1 MDSNN
6 KKPKVALIIPCYK
19 ALGKIDKVI
28 MGVLDTFNQ
37 IKEFYDYKLI
47 IINDACPHN
56 STKYIKEN
64 NFLKIINNKFNIG
77 VGGSTLKGINYALE
91 NKFDVI
97 IKIDA
102 DGQHPPIYLTEL
114 IKYIL
119 SLPEYKLFLT
129 KGTRYKIRFN
139 SDYVPFIRRLG
150 TLFLDP
156 IARAALGYRGLSDVT
171 NGFFG
176 MNSTCASILVK
187 TKSGSKIRSRYLFES
202 SLLTKCSELEINI
215 NQFCMNAI
223 YSKDWNSS
231 MNAYNMIF
239 PLILFWANSLV
250 RRILRNYCLNI
261 NLGSFLLLNTFVMA
275 FLSGTLFFTKV
286 LPEIQKN
293 ILVTAGNSSAF
304 TASFILAVITF
315 VLFLLYDYSSGIRT
329 NIVFF
334 KSLIND
340 K

>member
-1 MDSNN
+1 MESNT
-6 KKPKVALIIPCYK
+6 KKPNVAVIVPCYK
-19 ALGKIDKVI
+19 ALGKIEKVI
-28 MGVLDTFNQ
+28 KGLQDTFGKIN
-37 IKEFYDYKLI
+37 ELYNYKLI
-47 IINDACPHN
+47 IINDACPQN
-56 STKYIKEN
+56 STKNIEEN

-91 NKFDVI
+91 HKFDVI

-102 DGQHPPIYLTEL
+102 DGQHPPAYLNEL

-129 KGTRYKIRFN
+129 KGTRYKITFN
-139 SDYVPFIRRLG
+139 SDYVPFIRRIG

-202 SLLTKCSELEINI
+202 SLLAKCSELDINI

-223 YSKDWNSS
+223 YSENWNSS
-231 MNAYNMIF
+231 MNAYRMIF
-239 PLILFWANSLV
+239 PLILFWANTLI
-250 RRILRNYCLNI
+250 RRVLRKYFLNI
-261 NLGSFLLLNTFVMA
+261 NLGSFLLLSSLFISL
-275 FLSGTLFFTKV
+275 LSSTIFFTNV

-304 TASFILAVITF
+304 IGSAILAIITF
-315 VLFLLYDYSSGIRT
+315 VLFLLYDYASGIRT
-329 NIVFF
+329 NIIFF

>member
-6 KKPKVALIIPCYK
+6 KPKVALIIPCYK

-28 MGVLDTFNQ
+28 MGVLDNLKHF
-37 IKEFYDYKLI
+37 KEFYDYKLI
-47 IINDACPHN
+47 IINDACPYN
-56 STKYIKEN
+56 STNNIEEN

-77 VGGSTLKGINYALE
+77 VGASTLKGINYALE

-102 DGQHPPIYLTEL
+102 DGQHPPVYLNEL

-119 SLPEYKLFLT
+119 SLPEYRLFLT
-129 KGTRYKIRFN
+129 KGTRYKITFN

-202 SLLTKCSELEINI
+202 SLLAKCSELDINI

-223 YSKDWNSS
+223 YSENWNSS
-231 MNAYNMIF
+231 MNAYTMIF
-239 PLILFWANSLV
+239 PLILFWSNALI
-250 RRILRNYCLNI
+250 RRILRKYFLNI
-261 NLGSFLLLNTFVMA
+261 NLGSFLLLSTFVISS
-275 FLSGTLFFTKV
+275 LSSTIFFTKV

-293 ILVTAGNSSAF
+293 VLVTAGNSSAF
-304 TASFILAVITF
+304 TASVILAVITF
-315 VLFLLYDYSSGIRT
+315 VLFLFYDYASGIRT